1 MSKIGKKPII
11 IPAGVDITIDKALV
25 NVKGPRGELKRQFLP
40 TVTFEIQDGKL
51 LVKEKDSAIWGL
63 SRALAANMVTG
74 VSTGFQKI
82 LDFNGVGYKAA
93 VKGDAIELNLG
104 FTNPVIIKAL
114 PGITF
119 KVEKNSITVEGS
131 DRESVGHIAAK
142 IRSSRPPEPY
152 KGSGIKYR
160 DEIIH
165 RKAGKKAAGTTTA

>member
-1 MSKIGKKPII
+1 MSKIGKKPIV
-11 IPAGVDITIDKALV
+11 IPPGVEIKIDAASLI
-25 NVKGPRGELKRQFLP
+25 VKGPRGELKRDFIP
-40 TVTFEIQDGKL
+40 SVTFEIQDGKL
-51 LVKEKDSAIWGL
+51 LVKEKDSAMWGL

-74 VSTGFQKI
+74 VSTGFRKI
-82 LDFNGVGYKAA
+82 LDFNGVGYKAQ
-93 VKGDAIELNLG
+93 VKDDTIELNLG

-114 PGITF
+114 PGVTF

-165 RKAGKKAAGTTTA
+165 RKAGKKAAGTTTV

>member
-1 MSKIGKKPII
+1 MIPPGVEIKID
-11 IPAGVDITIDKALV
+11 AASLT
-25 NVKGPRGELKRQFLP
+25 VKGPKGELKRNFIS

-51 LVKEKDSAIWGL
+51 FVKEKDSAMWGL

-82 LDFNGVGYKAA
+82 LDFNGVGYKAQ
-93 VKGDAIELNLG
+93 VKGDTLELNLG
-104 FTNPVIIKAL
+104 FSNPVIIQAL
-114 PGITF
+114 PGISF

-142 IRSSRPPEPY
+142 IRSFRPPEPY